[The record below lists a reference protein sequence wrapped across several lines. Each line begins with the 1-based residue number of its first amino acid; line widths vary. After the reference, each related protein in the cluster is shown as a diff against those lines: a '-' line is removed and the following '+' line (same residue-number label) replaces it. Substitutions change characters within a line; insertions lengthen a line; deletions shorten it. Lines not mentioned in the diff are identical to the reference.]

1 MPFGNY
7 ELFIKSMKSLTNK
20 EITAI
25 SKLLNNGK
33 TILYPTD
40 TVWGIGCDA
49 TNKKAVQKIYHIKKR
64 SESKSLVVLV
74 DSIQMLQEYIK
85 EIPEKALEILS
96 SSTQPT
102 TIIYQNPKGF
112 AENIIADDQTIAI
125 RIVQHPFCS
134 KLIKSFGKPIVSTS
148 ANISGEETPTD
159 FSKISNHIL
168 NAVDYIVPLPSEK
181 MKGKS
186 STILKIEDE
195 KIIVIRE

>member
-1 MPFGNY
+1 
-7 ELFIKSMKSLTNK
+7 MKSLTKK
-20 EITAI
+20 EIKTI
-25 SKLLNNGK
+25 SELLHNGK

-49 TNKKAVQKIYHIKKR
+49 TNKEAVQKIYHIKQR

-74 DSIQMLQEYIK
+74 NSVKMLREYIE
-85 EIPEKALEILS
+85 EIPNKALEILTS
-96 SSTQPT
+96 ATQPT

-112 AENIIADDQTIAI
+112 AENTIADDLTIAI

-134 KLIKSFGKPIVSTS
+134 ELIETFGKPIVSTS
-148 ANISGEETPTD
+148 ANISGEPTPTD
-159 FSKISNHIL
+159 FSKISKHIL

-186 STILKIEDE
+186 STILKIEGK
-195 KIIVIRE
+195 KIIVIRK